1 MGRDKNQGKPIDS
14 MEGKFSE
21 IRDQLQKLMEGLTSM
36 NVGNAQTDKELLEI
50 KAATRFIK
58 QYDKGMASSFDGESA
73 GPLRMGRSKE
83 AQTSSAPT
91 GNSSFTRYS
100 RLDFPHFSIHDL
112 KYWLYKVDHI
122 FFHGGNRI

>member
-1 MGRDKNQGKPIDS
+1 
-14 MEGKFSE
+14 MEGKFTE
-21 IRDQLQKLMEGLTSM
+21 IQDQLQKLMEGLTNM
-36 NVGNAQTDKELLEI
+36 NVKNAQIDKELLKI
-50 KAATRFIK
+50 KEAIRVIK
-58 QYDKGMASSFDGESA
+58 QHDKGMPSSFDREFA
-73 GPLRMGRSKE
+73 GLVRMGRSKE